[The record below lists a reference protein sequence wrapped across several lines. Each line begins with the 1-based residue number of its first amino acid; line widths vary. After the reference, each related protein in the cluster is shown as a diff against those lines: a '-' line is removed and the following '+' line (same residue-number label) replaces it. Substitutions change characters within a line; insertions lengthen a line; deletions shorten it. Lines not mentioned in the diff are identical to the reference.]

1 MGVTMAGRGRPSTKS
16 VAAIDAQIAG
26 LEALKRDLQIKEAE
40 RLFKLA
46 QKAGLIAPELSD
58 EQLEQALADV
68 AARFS
73 KSAPVQASPPRK
85 ADKSAEIKET

>member
-1 MGVTMAGRGRPSTKS
+1 MAGRGRPSTKS

-58 EQLEQALADV
+58 EQLEQALTDV

-85 ADKSAEIKET
+85 ADKSAEIKAT

>member
-1 MGVTMAGRGRPSTKS
+1 MAGRGRPSTKS
-16 VAAIDAQIAG
+16 VAVIDAQIAG

-46 QKAGLIAPELSD
+46 HKAGLIAPELSD

-73 KSAPVQASPPRK
+73 KSAPVQAPPPRK
-85 ADKSAEIKET
+85 TDKSAEIKAT

>member
-1 MGVTMAGRGRPSTKS
+1 MAGRGRPSTKS

-40 RLFKLA
+40 RLFRLA
-46 QKAGLIAPELSD
+46 HKAGLMAPDLSD
-58 EQLEQALADV
+58 EQLEQVLADA

-73 KSAPVQASPPRK
+73 KPPLGTASPPRK
-85 ADKSAEIKET
+85 ADKSTEIKAT